1 MLSKRLVQGDVAAD
15 VWGNANAIG
24 TEASKTQ
31 PEATE
36 ETDVEDLYESIE
48 NQANELLEDLIAKL
62 GWMQQL
68 VAEILEAMGFKTD
81 VSPRGPDRGID
92 IFASPMVWD
101 YSSHAFSSK
110 LKHRLGSRIGADHI
124 RTFLGGRQSGDRCL
138 YVSTGGFSKEAK
150 HEAERANVPLKLI
163 DLPKLLGN
171 KTDNCRLEIHLFNY

>member
-110 LKHRLGSRIGADHI
+110 
-124 RTFLGGRQSGDRCL
+124 
-138 YVSTGGFSKEAK
+138 
-150 HEAERANVPLKLI
+150 
-163 DLPKLLGN
+163 
-171 KTDNCRLEIHLFNY
+171 